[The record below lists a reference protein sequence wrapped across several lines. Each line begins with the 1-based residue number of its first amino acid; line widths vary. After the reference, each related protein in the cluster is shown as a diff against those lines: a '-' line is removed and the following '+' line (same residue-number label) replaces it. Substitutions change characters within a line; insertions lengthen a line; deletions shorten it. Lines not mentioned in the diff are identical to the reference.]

1 MDSIMSS
8 YNVYGDEYGNSLD
21 EESTKH
27 DVFGLLMKP
36 LWKLGMNTFL
46 T

>member
-8 YNVYGDEYGNSLD
+8 YNVYGDEYGNELN

-27 DVFGLLMKP
+27 DIFGSIAKP
-36 LWKLGMNTFL
+36 LWKL
-46 T
+46 